1 MDIYEL
7 LSKGMSLEEIET
19 RFKAEMAAAA
29 ARAEEERKAEV
40 QAKEEKQAKVES
52 LKCEA
57 RAHLVN
63 AIFAYGEAYGFID
76 EADINDTKAEELAEM
91 LAEAETQVEELIPLL
106 KSLESLKQEQKAK
119 PEKKRIIKIKQELD
133 PMDANK
139 ILRDFLDG
147 LL

>member
-7 LSKGMSLEEIET
+7 LSKGMSLEEIEA
-19 RFKAEMAAAA
+19 RFKAEMAAAT
-29 ARAEEERKAEV
+29 ARAEEEKRAEA
-40 QAKEEKQAKVES
+40 QAKEKVAKIES

-76 EADINDTKAEELAEM
+76 EADINDTKAEEIAVM
-91 LAEAETQVEELIPLL
+91 LAEAEAQIEELIPLW
-106 KSLESLKQEQKAK
+106 KSFESLKQEQKAK
-119 PEKKRIIKIKQELD
+119 PEKKRVIKIKQELD

-139 ILRDFLDG
+139 ILREFLDG

>member
-7 LSKGMSLEEIET
+7 LSKGMSLEEIEA

-29 ARAEEERKAEV
+29 ARAEEEKQAEA
-40 QAKEEKQAKVES
+40 QAKEKQAKIES
-52 LKCEA
+52 LKCEG

-76 EADINDTKAEELAEM
+76 EADINDTKAEELAVM
-91 LAEAETQVEELIPLL
+91 LAEAEAQIEELIPLW
-106 KSLESLKQEQKAK
+106 KSLEQKAK
-119 PEKKRIIKIKQELD
+119 PEKKRVIKIKQELN

-139 ILRDFLDG
+139 ILREFLDG

>member
-7 LSKGMSLEEIET
+7 LSKGMSLEEIEM
-19 RFKAEMAAAA
+19 RFKAEMVTAT
-29 ARAEEERKAEV
+29 ARVEEEKEAE
-40 QAKEEKQAKVES
+40 AKVKQAKAKA
-52 LKCEA
+52 LKTEA

-91 LAEAETQVEELIPLL
+91 LAEAEEQLEELIPLL
-106 KSLESLKQEQKAK
+106 KSLESLKQEPKAK
-119 PEKKRIIKIKQELD
+119 PEKKRVIKIKQELD

-139 ILRDFLDG
+139 NLREFLDG